1 VSGALSRVGGG
12 DGERTVARGERAAAS
27 GLELDWPQRM
37 TIKQLALVR
46 PWLLVE
52 RDPQGGLPLR
62 ALFAPSASVPG
73 AAPAADASTGS
84 EPFAVSIAQLVTDD
98 GGIRIVDRAISPAF
112 AVDLQSAALQGAGF
126 STAP

>member
-27 GLELDWPQRM
+27 GLEIDWPQRM

-52 RDPQGGLPLR
+52 RDRQGGLPLR
-62 ALFAPSASVPG
+62 TLFAPSARGPG
-73 AAPAADASTGS
+73 AAPATDAIIGG
-84 EPFAVSIAQLVTDD
+84 EPFAVSIARLATDD
-98 GGIRIVDRAISPAF
+98 GAI
-112 AVDLQSAALQGAGF
+112 
-126 STAP
+126 